1 VKEVDE
7 GTVGIVEAAQ
17 GSVGEGTVAR
27 WGQLRFVYSPGRA
40 TGDKRAPV
48 RIIRPL
54 DTEGWGGST
63 DSLKS
68 TTD

>member
-1 VKEVDE
+1 MKEVDE

-17 GSVGEGTVAR
+17 GSVGERTVAR
-27 WGQLRFVYSPGRA
+27 WGQLRFVSPGRT
-40 TGDKRAPV
+40 TGDKHAPV